1 MISPSAHGTW
11 SHVPRPIRDSQ
22 LFGDK
27 SRRRPSTSARCPRCA
42 SLCSWVILETERA
55 IFVPLSLSTGTVVWC
70 AQASGEG
77 KRCDV
82 HREAESPA
90 ASRCVKKRLTA
101 SEDSLPARLN
111 EIAAAI
117 RPCTPQF
124 AAMLACWSAT
134 NDIMSTSACA
144 DSAKALLTCMRT
156 AVSIYL
162 FSDKAGV
169 LSSYL
174 AARAHT
180 EAQADHQLPSCTPGQ
195 DSELNRRASLL
206 RTHYVLTTGMVHEP
220 YIIRD

>member
-1 MISPSAHGTW
+1 MGYT
-11 SHVPRPIRDSQ
+11 
-22 LFGDK
+22 
-27 SRRRPSTSARCPRCA
+27 
-42 SLCSWVILETERA
+42 
-55 IFVPLSLSTGTVVWC
+55 IFVFLHLYGTVIRC
-70 AQASGEG
+70 AQALGEG

-90 ASRCVKKRLTA
+90 ASRCVKKRFIA
-101 SEDSLPARLN
+101 CEDLPPFRMN

-156 AVSIYL
+156 AVSIYVC
-162 FSDKAGV
+162 SDKAGV
-169 LSSYL
+169 LSSDL

-195 DSELNRRASLL
+195 DSQLNQRASLL
-206 RTHYVLTTGMVHEP
+206 WTHYILTTGMVHP
-220 YIIRD
+220 HILRD